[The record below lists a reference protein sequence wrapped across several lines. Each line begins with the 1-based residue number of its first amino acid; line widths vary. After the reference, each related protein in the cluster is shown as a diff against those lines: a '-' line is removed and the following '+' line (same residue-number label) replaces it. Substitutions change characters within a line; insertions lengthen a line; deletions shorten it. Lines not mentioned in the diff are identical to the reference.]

1 MRLAGYTHHLLGI
14 PRVVADFMRSAD
26 MPKVVNTFTG
36 ASTLDAS
43 ILLPIHADPNVPLTL
58 WLIIERQVH
67 IIRWLD
73 GAEVAWL
80 ALWPACIQATVI
92 TWMLA

>member
-1 MRLAGYTHHLLGI
+1 MVLAKYTHRLLGI
-14 PRVVADFMRSAD
+14 PRVVADCMRSAE

-43 ILLPIHADPNVPLTL
+43 IWLPIHADPNVPLTL

-67 IIRWLD
+67 IIRWL
-73 GAEVAWL
+73 GEAEVACCRCGWYVTKPL
-80 ALWPACIQATVI
+80 
-92 TWMLA
+92 